1 MSQITRGSDT
11 NNQRSVMGVGVCAHF
26 EFEGDTF
33 VSRVAT
39 VRDGVDGLGDAVA
52 FRVATGE
59 GVVALDLVGVG
70 DCSGN
75 SWG

>member
-1 MSQITRGSDT
+1 
-11 NNQRSVMGVGVCAHF
+11 MGVDVCAHCAL
-26 EFEGDTF
+26 EDATF
-33 VSRVAT
+33 LSRVAT
-39 VRDGVDGLGDAVA
+39 VRDGGDGVDGLGVAIA

-59 GVVALDLVGVG
+59 GVVAFDLVGVG